1 MAFDNTVQPNSS
13 FADNGGGNFVSNDT
27 NTFLFEADGF
37 GNGYGGDGFGLRQ
50 QGDEEWF
57 NAMGWWK
64 TTWMST
70 FQPNKYKE
78 KRDKEVQDGLV
89 KQYSL
94 NDGASCSKIN
104 STIDKMEARL
114 GKEANDDPGGRGGR
128 RMQGR
133 ILKGI
138 EAPLNKGYNLAE
150 EKCCEFS
157 VCDSN
162 KDRGRDTGDDTGDDG
177 GNGGGT
183 SGSGSG
189 GSGSGGGNSPMDD
202 AFKLQLLAALQQRSA
217 PEETEESSTAMKIGL
232 GIGAVV
238 ILGGMGYLIFGK

>member
-1 MAFDNTVQPNSS
+1 MAFDNTIQANS
-13 FADNGGGNFVSNDT
+13 FADNGGGNFVSNDS
-27 NTFLFEADGF
+27 NTFLFEADG
-37 GNGYGGDGFGLRQ
+37 
-50 QGDEEWF
+50 EW
-57 NAMGWWK
+57 MDMSGWK
-64 TTWMST
+64 TFWMST

-78 KRDKEVQDGLV
+78 KRDAEVQDGLV

-94 NDGASCSKIN
+94 SSDASCNKIN
-104 STIDKMEARL
+104 STIDKMENRL
-114 GKEANDDPGGRGGR
+114 DKEANSSPGKRGGR

-189 GSGSGGGNSPMDD
+189 GGNSAMDD

>member
-1 MAFDNTVQPNSS
+1 MAFDNTIQANS
-13 FADNGGGNFVSNDT
+13 FADNGGGNFVSNDS

-114 GKEANDDPGGRGGR
+114 GKEANDDPGGRGGK

-138 EAPLNKGYNLAE
+138 EAPLNKGYDLAE
-150 EKCCEFS
+150 DKCCEFS

-162 KDRGRDTGDDTGDDG
+162 KTRGRDTGDNEGYDDG
-177 GNGGGT
+177 G
-183 SGSGSG
+183 GSGD
-189 GSGSGGGNSPMDD
+189 GSGGGSGQGNGSIPMDD
-202 AFKLQLLAALQQRSA
+202 AFKLQLLNALQQRSV
-217 PEETEESSTAMKIGL
+217 PQTQESEETSATTKIGL
-232 GIGAVV
+232 GVGAVV
-238 ILGGMGYLIFGK
+238 ILGGMAYLIFGK